1 MGWRFRKS
9 KQLLP
14 GVRLNINKKSF
25 SLSFGR
31 KGMRYT
37 VNSNGKK
44 TVSAGI
50 PGTGLYYTKSS
61 SGKRLVPSEES
72 KKQSKRKSLDKYVYF
87 LMLSILIAY
96 SSFLYATTLIG
107 IVPFFFSV
115 FFGSY
120 STVALIDG
128 IKERR
133 TLLRKSEETDIPI
146 LKKELRSIHFFLVMG
161 IIISIFFCISLY
173 NDKKESDLIHA
184 EIHERFINDSEEQNT
199 IVNNHVDSTVVY
211 VTETG
216 KKYHLEDCSSLKD
229 SKIELSLDDA
239 IASYEPCSK
248 CNPPTAS

>member
-115 FFGSY
+115 FCFLWFILYGS
-120 STVALIDG
+120 
-128 IKERR
+128 
-133 TLLRKSEETDIPI
+133 P
-146 LKKELRSIHFFLVMG
+146 H
-161 IIISIFFCISLY
+161 
-173 NDKKESDLIHA
+173 
-184 EIHERFINDSEEQNT
+184 
-199 IVNNHVDSTVVY
+199 
-211 VTETG
+211 
-216 KKYHLEDCSSLKD
+216 
-229 SKIELSLDDA
+229 
-239 IASYEPCSK
+239 
-248 CNPPTAS
+248 